1 GFYLFKT
8 NTDASSPTGNWQAKI
23 KVGGAVFEKRIKV
36 ETIMPNRLKINLDFG
51 KDPVLGMGNTETG
64 NLNAKWLFGAVGKD
78 LKAKID
84 ASLSSR
90 GTSFPKFAGFEFDN
104 PTSKYET
111 QSKTIYEGTLDAEG
125 NAALKTNFEIDETAP
140 GMLSANMLVKVFE
153 PGGSF
158 SVDNVT
164 MPYSPYAS
172 YAGIKLPDGEAPFD
186 YLMAGKTHTVQ
197 IVNVDSKGNLLTGS
211 NDVEVQF
218 YRIQWRWWW
227 DNNGDNLSNFTQ
239 DEYNKLLKTQTVKLN
254 NGRGQWTFGTSE
266 NEWGRYLVLVKD
278 LKSGHTT
285 GSTFYVEDAYWQT
298 RAGSEDQTA
307 ASMLSFKPN
316 KEKYNVGEEVSLT
329 IPSSKGGRVLVSI
342 ENGSKVIK
350 SFWQETKQG
359 ETLVKFKADADMAPN
374 VYATISLLQPHSQTI
389 NDLPIRMY
397 GSTPIFV
404 EDKNTVLKPVLN
416 IPNSIRPETNVS
428 FSVSEQNG
436 KEMTYCVA
444 IVDEG
449 LLDLTRFKTPNP
461 HETFYA
467 REALGV
473 KSFDLYDYVIGAWA
487 ETWNGS

>member
-1 GFYLFKT
+1 MAL
-8 NTDASSPTGNWQAKI
+8 
-23 KVGGAVFEKRIKV
+23 GA
-36 ETIMPNRLKINLDFG
+36 LG
-51 KDPVLGMGNTETG
+51 KN
-64 NLNAKWLFGAVGKD
+64 

-84 ASLSSR
+84 ASLSFKR
-90 GTSFPKFAGFEFDN
+90 HFIPKFAGFEFDN
-104 PTSKYET
+104 PTANYQT
-111 QSKTIYEGTLDAEG
+111 QSKTIYEGTLDEQG

-140 GMLSANMLVKVFE
+140 GMLSANMMVKVFE

-158 SVDNVT
+158 SIDNVT
-164 MPYSPYAS
+164 MPYSPYES
-172 YAGIKLPDGEAPFD
+172 YAGVKLPDGEKPFD
-186 YLMAGKTHTVQ
+186 YLMAGKNHTAQ
-197 IVNVDSKGNLLTGS
+197 IVNVNSKGLLIGGS
-211 NDVEVQF
+211 GEVEVQF

-239 DEYNKLLKTQTVKLN
+239 DKYNKLLKTETVKLN
-254 NGRGQWTFGTSE
+254 NGRGSWTFGTSE
-266 NEWGRYLVLVKD
+266 NEWGRYLILVKD

-285 GSTFYVEDAYWQT
+285 GSAFYIEDAYWQT

-307 ASMLSFKPN
+307 ASMLSFESN
-316 KEKYNVGEEVSLT
+316 KEKYNVGEEVSLK

-342 ENGSKVIK
+342 ENGSKVLK

-359 ETLVKFKADADMAPN
+359 QTDVTFKTEAGMAPN
-374 VYATISLLQPHSQTI
+374 VYATVSLLQPHSQTI

-397 GSTPIFV
+397 GSIPIFV

-416 IPNSIRPETNVS
+416 IPASIRPETNVS
-428 FSVSEQNG
+428 FSVSEENG

-461 HETFYA
+461 HEAFYA

-473 KSFDLYDYVIGAWA
+473 KSFDLFDYVIGAWGGDL
-487 ETWNGS
+487 ERILTIGGDDEGSGGKQKSANRFKPVVKHSGHFHLKKRPDTKNNPLHCHLISVR